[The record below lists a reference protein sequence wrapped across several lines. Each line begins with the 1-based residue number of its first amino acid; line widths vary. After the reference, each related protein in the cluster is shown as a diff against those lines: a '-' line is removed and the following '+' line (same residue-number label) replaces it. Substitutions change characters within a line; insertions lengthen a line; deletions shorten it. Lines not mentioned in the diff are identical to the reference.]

1 MLLQTR
7 RFELEVAHGH
17 IFARLSGWGEVL
29 PALQGA
35 SVSLKTAFQHPI
47 RLRHRTCLETWGASQ
62 QPKEGRHGQA
72 ELFHRPS

>member
-29 PALQGA
+29 LILRKLHPSEQRLMVSREGA
-35 SVSLKTAFQHPI
+35 
-47 RLRHRTCLETWGASQ
+47 RMEWASESAQ
-62 QPKEGRHGQA
+62 
-72 ELFHRPS
+72 